1 MVTVKPDQVE
11 RYARHLVLR
20 EIGGS
25 GQNALLKARIV
36 IVGAGGLG
44 GPAALY
50 LTAAGIGQIT
60 LIDDDT
66 VSLSNL
72 QRQIQFETKDV
83 GHNKAEILTRR
94 LQALNPDT
102 AIHPRHAHLTDKNAQ
117 ALLCKH
123 DLILDG
129 TDSFATRFVVNDA
142 ALALNTPLISGAVGR
157 FNAQVGLFGHP
168 GPCYRCL
175 VPDLPPQEERCAE
188 VGVAGALTGIVGSVM
203 AMETIK
209 HITAA
214 GDTLSGRLWIYDGLT
229 AESRTVT
236 LPRDP
241 NCPVCG
247 VS

>member
-1 MVTVKPDQVE
+1 MMPDQIE
-11 RYARHLVLR
+11 RYARHLVLK

-25 GQNALLKARIV
+25 GQNALLTARIA

-50 LTAAGIGQIT
+50 LAAAGIGQIT
-60 LIDDDT
+60 LIDDDS

-83 GHNKAEILTRR
+83 GQRKVDVLAQR
-94 LQALNPDT
+94 LQTLNPDT
-102 AIHPRHAHLTDKNAQ
+102 AVRPRHVRLTEETAQ
-117 ALLCKH
+117 PLLCDH

-129 TDSFATRFVVNDA
+129 TDSFATRFMVNDA

-157 FNAQVGLFGHP
+157 FDAQVGLFGRP

-188 VGVAGALTGIVGSVM
+188 VGVVGALTGIVGSVM
-203 AMETIK
+203 AMEAIK

-229 AESRTVT
+229 AKSRTVT

-241 NCPVCG
+241 DCPVCG

>member
-1 MVTVKPDQVE
+1 MMPDQIE
-11 RYARHLVLR
+11 RYARHLVLK

-25 GQNALLKARIV
+25 GQNALLTARIA

-50 LTAAGIGQIT
+50 LAAAGIGQIT

-66 VSLSNL
+66 ISLSNL

-83 GHNKAEILTRR
+83 GQRKVDVLAQR
-94 LQALNPDT
+94 LQTLNPDT
-102 AIHPRHAHLTDKNAQ
+102 AVRPRHVRLTEETAQ
-117 ALLCKH
+117 PLLCDH

-129 TDSFATRFVVNDA
+129 TDSFATRFMVNDA

-157 FNAQVGLFGHP
+157 FDAQVGLFGRP

-188 VGVAGALTGIVGSVM
+188 VGVVGALTGIVGSVM
-203 AMETIK
+203 AMEAIK

-229 AESRTVT
+229 AKSRTVT

-241 NCPVCG
+241 DCPVCG

>member
-1 MVTVKPDQVE
+1 MMPDQIE
-11 RYARHLVLR
+11 RYARHLVLK

-25 GQNALLKARIV
+25 GQNALLTARIA

-50 LTAAGIGQIT
+50 LAAAGIGQIT
-60 LIDDDT
+60 LIDDDI

-83 GHNKAEILTRR
+83 GQRKVDVLAQR
-94 LQALNPDT
+94 LQTLNPDT
-102 AIHPRHAHLTDKNAQ
+102 AARPRHVRLTEETAQ
-117 ALLCKH
+117 PLLCNH

-129 TDSFATRFVVNDA
+129 TDGFATRFMVNDA
-142 ALALNTPLISGAVGR
+142 ALALNTPLISGAIGR
-157 FNAQVGLFGHP
+157 FDAQVGLFGRP

-188 VGVAGALTGIVGSVM
+188 VGVVGALTGIVGSVM
-203 AMETIK
+203 AMEAIK

-214 GDTLSGRLWIYDGLT
+214 GDTLTGRLWIYDGLT

-241 NCPVCG
+241 DCPVCG

>member
-1 MVTVKPDQVE
+1 MMPDQIE
-11 RYARHLVLR
+11 RYARHLVLK

-25 GQNALLKARIV
+25 GQNALLTARIA

-50 LTAAGIGQIT
+50 LAAAGIGQIT
-60 LIDDDT
+60 LIDDDS

-83 GHNKAEILTRR
+83 GQRKVDVLAQR
-94 LQALNPDT
+94 LQTLNPDT
-102 AIHPRHAHLTDKNAQ
+102 AVRPRHVRLTEETAQ
-117 ALLCKH
+117 PLLCDH

-129 TDSFATRFVVNDA
+129 TDSFATRFMVNDA

-157 FNAQVGLFGHP
+157 FNAQVGLFGRP

-188 VGVAGALTGIVGSVM
+188 VGVVGALTGIVGSVM
-203 AMETIK
+203 AMEAIK
-209 HITAA
+209 HITTA

-241 NCPVCG
+241 DCPVCG

>member
-1 MVTVKPDQVE
+1 MNQNQVK

-25 GQNALLKARIV
+25 GQNALLTARIA

-50 LTAAGIGQIT
+50 LAAAGIGQIT
-60 LIDDDT
+60 LIDDDS

-83 GHNKAEILTRR
+83 GQRKVDVLAQR
-94 LQALNPDT
+94 LQTLNPDT
-102 AIHPRHAHLTDKNAQ
+102 AVRPRHVRLTEETAQ
-117 ALLCKH
+117 PLLCDH

-129 TDSFATRFVVNDA
+129 TDSFATRFMVNDA

-157 FNAQVGLFGHP
+157 FNAQVGLFGRP

-188 VGVAGALTGIVGSVM
+188 VGVVGALTGIVGSVM
-203 AMETIK
+203 AMEAIK

-241 NCPVCG
+241 DCPVCG

>member
-1 MVTVKPDQVE
+1 MTPDQVE

-25 GQNALLKARIV
+25 GQNALLTARIA

-50 LTAAGIGQIT
+50 LAGAGIGQIT
-60 LIDDDT
+60 LIDDDI

-83 GHNKAEILTRR
+83 GQRKVEVVARR

-102 AIHPRHAHLTDKNAQ
+102 VVDPRQVRLTNETAR
-117 ALLCKH
+117 ALLCDH

-129 TDSFATRFVVNDA
+129 TDSFATRFMVNDA
-142 ALALNTPLISGAVGR
+142 ALALDITLISGAVGR
-157 FNAQVGLFGHP
+157 FDAQVGLFARP

-188 VGVAGALTGIVGSVM
+188 VGVIGALTGIAGSIM
-203 AMETIK
+203 AMEAIK
-209 HITAA
+209 WITGA
-214 GDTLSGRLWIYDGLT
+214 GTPLLGRLWIYDGLT
-229 AESRTVT
+229 AESRTVS

-241 NCPVCG
+241 NCPTCDAR
-247 VS
+247 

>member
-1 MVTVKPDQVE
+1 MAPDQVE

-25 GQNALLKARIV
+25 GQNALLTARIA

-50 LTAAGIGQIT
+50 LAAAGIGQIT
-60 LIDDDT
+60 LIDDDL

-72 QRQIQFETKDV
+72 QRQIQFETNDV
-83 GHNKAEILTRR
+83 GQNKVDVMAQR

-102 AIHPRHAHLTDKNAQ
+102 AVQTHHVRLNNENAQ
-117 ALLCKH
+117 TLLCNH

-129 TDSFATRFVVNDA
+129 TDSFATRFVVNEA
-142 ALALNTPLISGAVGR
+142 ALALDTPLISGAVGR
-157 FNAQVGLFGHP
+157 FDAQVGLFARP

-188 VGVAGALTGIVGSVM
+188 VGVVGALTGVVGSVM
-203 AMETIK
+203 AMEAIK
-209 HITAA
+209 QITGA
-214 GDTLSGRLWIYDGLT
+214 GKTLNGRLWIYDGLT
-229 AESRTVT
+229 AYSRTID

-241 NCPVCG
+241 NCPTCG
-247 VS
+247 AC